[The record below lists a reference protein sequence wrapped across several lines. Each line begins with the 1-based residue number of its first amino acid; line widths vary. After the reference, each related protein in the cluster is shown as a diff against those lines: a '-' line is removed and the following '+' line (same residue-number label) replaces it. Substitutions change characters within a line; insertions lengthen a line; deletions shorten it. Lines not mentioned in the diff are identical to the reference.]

1 MMIDK
6 LLTDTKKIFNDT
18 INYFLV
24 IYLQRKISV
33 FNPCNN
39 FGLNNLKQKGL
50 ESDEHTMKNYAN
62 QKIIGLDK
70 KKNFVPPNT
79 YFFIF
84 FIILNYRYKK
94 IIN

>member
-1 MMIDK
+1 MK
-6 LLTDTKKIFNDT
+6 CF
-18 INYFLV
+18 
-24 IYLQRKISV
+24 YLY
-33 FNPCNN
+33 NN
-39 FGLNNLKQKGL
+39 SGLNNLKQKGL
-50 ESDEHTMKNYAN
+50 ESDEHTMKNHAN